1 MPTVNIT
8 LASGRPP
15 EKKEELIKKVTD
27 AVVESLGVPK
37 EAVHIALVE
46 IPRENFGEG
55 GIPLTKKKP

>member
-1 MPTVNIT
+1 MPIVSIT

-55 GIPLTKKKP
+55 GLPLTKKKP